1 MVYKASLRRVVGF
14 LGCIGLMVV
23 SCSSRHGGTT
33 NRLAVFVS
41 IAPQKYFVERIAGE
55 HADVAVL
62 IPSGAS
68 PHSYEPRPSQMVAL
82 SRAALF
88 FSVGVEMEKVWLPR
102 IAATNGN
109 LHVVATDSG
118 SIKLPMSSDEH
129 AVVEEQHGDHEHAV
143 MDPHIW
149 LSPER
154 VKMQVHIITEALAE
168 ADTLHAAYFRSHAAA
183 FEHEIDLLQIRIK
196 SIVPSDTSRR
206 AFLTFHPSWGYF
218 ADEFLLRQMTIEIEG
233 KEPGMQALGKIIRE
247 AKQKNIRTVLV
258 QPQFSQQ
265 TATVI
270 AKSLGC
276 SVTVADPLSP
286 DWANNLLAV
295 AEALNAH
302 E

>member
-1 MVYKASLRRVVGF
+1 
-14 LGCIGLMVV
+14 MVV
-23 SCSSRHGGTT
+23 SCGSRHSSTT

-41 IAPQKYFVERIAGE
+41 VVPQKYFVERIAGA
-55 HADVAVL
+55 HADIAVL
-62 IPSGAS
+62 IPPGAS
-68 PHSYEPRPSQMVAL
+68 PHSYEPLPSQMVAL

-102 IAATNGN
+102 IAATNRN
-109 LHVVATDSG
+109 LHIVATDSG
-118 SIKLPMSSDEH
+118 IVKLLMSSDGH
-129 AVVEEQHGDHEHAV
+129 AVVVEHGEHEHEG

-154 VKMQVHIITEALAE
+154 VKMQVRIITEALAA
-168 ADTLHAAYFRSHAAA
+168 ADTLHAAYFRLHAAA
-183 FEHEIDLLQIRIK
+183 FEHEIDLLQMKIK
-196 SIVPSDTSRR
+196 SIVSSDTARR

-233 KEPGMQALGKIIRE
+233 KEPGMQALGRIIHE
-247 AKQKNIRTVLV
+247 AKRENIRTVLV

-265 TATVI
+265 IATVI

-276 SVTVADPLSP
+276 SVTVADPLSA
-286 DWANNLLAV
+286 DWENNLLSV
-295 AEALNAH
+295 AEALKAH